1 MERLESLRKELACRR
16 IDAFLVPRSDGY
28 LNEDLAPADERLHW
42 LTGFTGSVGLALV
55 TATRA
60 ALLVD
65 GRYTEQ
71 ARLECGRHL
80 DILALDDA
88 ELFGWLRTCLPDGGT
103 LACDARLHS
112 VEACDRL
119 QAMARQVGITW
130 SETLD
135 NPVDCCWRYR
145 PDTPRSPVLPW
156 ALDYAGISSMEKLAG
171 LTSQLRDAGSDALWL
186 PAPDM
191 LAWLLNVR
199 GQDIS
204 IAPLPFSCGLLD
216 VSGRLQWF
224 IDHERLQLPE
234 GWLPSSVSVC
244 PPQAL
249 YCAIAE
255 LHGQSVWID
264 RQSCTAAV
272 YRQFQLADCSIHEVA
287 NPLLLRRACKQPAEL
302 RGSQEAHR
310 IDGVALCRF
319 LHGFY
324 EHCDRFRGQS
334 ELSVVES
341 LERWRSLH
349 GDYRGVS
356 FDTIAA
362 SGANGA
368 QPHYLPKPG
377 KAAKIAWGDLLL
389 IDSGGQYPQGTTDI
403 TRVLAC
409 SPPTGRQR
417 YLYSTVLKAHIALA
431 SCIFPAGTS
440 GQRLDSVARQA
451 LWREGLDYA
460 HGTGHGVGSYLH
472 VHEGPQRIAPHASE
486 VPLQVGMVTSI
497 EPGVYLD
504 GELGIRIENLYE
516 VVECESHPG
525 FLAFRALTL
534 VPLSIELIDRALL
547 SEDEAQWLDDYHSR
561 VCLTLAPLLEPDVA
575 AWLVRH
581 TNVNNLQFE
590 GK

>member
-1 MERLESLRKELACRR
+1 MERLEWLRKAMADQH
-16 IDAFLVPRSDGY
+16 IDAFLLPRSDDY

-55 TATRA
+55 TDMRA

-65 GRYTEQ
+65 GRYTGQ
-71 ARLECGRHL
+71 ARLECGQHMEV
-80 DILALDDA
+80 LALDDA
-88 ELFGWLRTCLPDGGT
+88 VLFNWLRGQLPAGAAI
-103 LACDARLHS
+103 ACDSRLHNIDEYS
-112 VEACDRL
+112 RWQDMAQEAGFSW
-119 QAMARQVGITW
+119 MEVT
-130 SETLD
+130 E
-135 NPVDCCWRYR
+135 NPVDSCWRYR
-145 PDTPRSPVLPW
+145 PEAPCSPVLPW
-156 ALDYAGISSMEKLAG
+156 ALEYAGMDSAAKLAG
-171 LTSQLRDAGSDALWL
+171 LSCTVREAGCDALWL

-199 GQDIS
+199 GQDIA
-204 IAPLPFSCGLLD
+204 IAPLPFSCAVLD
-216 VSGRLQWF
+216 ANGCLHWF
-224 IDHERLQLPE
+224 IDAERLQLPE
-234 GWLPSSVSVC
+234 GWLPPSVIVQ
-244 PPQAL
+244 PQQAL
-249 YCAIAE
+249 YADIAE
-255 LHGQSVWID
+255 RCGQRIWID
-264 RQSCTAAV
+264 RQSCTATI
-272 YRQFQLADCSIHEVA
+272 YRRFQQAGCRIYEAAS
-287 NPLLLRRACKQPAEL
+287 PLLIRRACKQPSEL
-302 RGSQEAHR
+302 LGSREAHR

-319 LHGFY
+319 LHAFY
-324 EHCDRFRGQS
+324 EHCERFRGQS

-341 LERWRSLH
+341 LERWRSQH
-349 GDYRGVS
+349 DDYRGVS

-362 SGANGA
+362 TGPNGA
-368 QPHYLPKPG
+368 QPHYLPKLG
-377 KAAKIAWGDLLL
+377 KAAKLAWGDLLL

-409 SPPTGRQR
+409 SPPSRRQR

-516 VVECESHPG
+516 VVECERHPG

-534 VPLSIELIDRALL
+534 VPLSIELIDRTLL
-547 SEDEAQWLDDYHSR
+547 SQDEAQWLDDYHDR

-575 AWLVRH
+575 AWLARH
-581 TNVNNLQFE
+581 TTMNNLQFE